1 MFDWRGVKSRV
12 GAGVLAVA
20 FGLAL
25 GAPVESQAAAKGGA
39 CDDACLTKILDKY
52 IDGLEH
58 HDVKRVPFA
67 KTVRFSENNV
77 MLKPGDAVWG
87 TISSIDHAK
96 GLKFTDPQ
104 GQSAGYF
111 GVITEHALPAYIALR
126 IKVVGG
132 KITEAESIVRRN
144 EPGPGKDPKTFQ
156 PDPYFGEILPAN
168 ERVSRAVLSQRAM
181 GYFRTLDHNN
191 GTLFTEFANDCTRS
205 ENGQITAAPA
215 SADSKVKG
223 CPDQLKLG
231 ELRRITGG
239 RNVTLV
245 TDEARGLVM
254 SRAFLDHDGLLT
266 EYPRTDGTIMQAFP
280 HVVPQTWCVLELFKV
295 RKGQITRIQATMI
308 GCPYKILSVW
318 SGK

>member
-12 GAGVLAVA
+12 GAGLLAVA
-20 FGLAL
+20 FGLAFA
-25 GAPVESQAAAKGGA
+25 APGQAAAAKGVA

-52 IDGLEH
+52 LDGLEH
-58 HDVKRVPFA
+58 HDVSRVPFA

-87 TISSIDHAK
+87 TISGIDHAK

-104 GQSAGYF
+104 GQTAGYF
-111 GVITEHALPAYIALR
+111 GVITEHTLPAYFALSL
-126 IKVVGG
+126 KVVGG
-132 KITEAESIVRRN
+132 KITEVESIVRRN
-144 EPGPGKDPKTFQ
+144 ESGPGKDPKAFQ
-156 PDPYFGEILPAN
+156 PDPYFGEVLPAN
-168 ERVSRAVLSQRAM
+168 QRVSRAVLSQRAM

-191 GTLFTEFANDCTRS
+191 GKLFTEFSDDCVRS

-215 SADSKVKG
+215 KPDSKVKG

-231 ELRRITGG
+231 ELRRITGA
-239 RNVTLV
+239 RNATLV
-245 TDEARGLVM
+245 TDEARGLVL

-280 HVVPQTWCVLELFKV
+280 HVVPQTWCILELFKV
-295 RKGQITRIQATMI
+295 RKGEITRIQAVMI

-318 SGK
+318 TGK